1 MTLYFSFKRELARV
15 CWFRVTPSSCVEI
28 DVIYCHSAAAAGS
41 SCPATAPGVA
51 ATPSRPHQLP
61 RSTTSPGVQ
70 GTRPKSQQMSHPSY
84 SQVASRNARVSIK
97 PSGVP
102 QTTTPHPVPQI
113 PTAPIPFAEVLASFF
128 NEFRSLAE
136 GLVTAIQSIVLL
148 WNCNGLNPHRN
159 ELDIFLHDQRIDVAL
174 LTETHFT
181 NRSHCHITDY
191 VTYRTD
197 HPDCTAHGGTAILVR
212 QQLSHHVGPS
222 IALEPLQS
230 TAVQLHTFPFPIT
243 LAAVYCPPNK
253 NLTLGHLTSLF
264 QSLGPR
270 FISGG
275 DYNCKHPLWGCRVAT
290 PSGRLLHRVI
300 TDNNFGFVSPN
311 SPTYWPSH
319 PNRLPDL
326 LDFFVSSGLHS
337 IYSTAQALS
346 EPSSDYSP
354 VLLTIS
360 LDPVIIPRPP
370 NLTPGLTDWDYFRH
384 SLDSNINLSTP
395 LKTPTDLDDA
405 VHRFTQ
411 HIQQSA
417 WLSSQSQTRPPRLQY
432 YNLPQHIRQ
441 LITAKR
447 RARSRW
453 QRSRYPSDRQHYDS
467 IANELR
473 NVLSCHRSA
482 SYDNYVSSLSEHD
495 KSLWRATKRL
505 LHYPNVS
512 SPLRWAD
519 NSWARSD
526 EEKAETFASH
536 LRLMFQ
542 PLPDSDPVNTSRVLE
557 FLDSPLP
564 LSLPPPPFT
573 PSDVSFQISRLPT
586 QKSPGYDLITSQ
598 QCFRVTDQI
607 SFALEKKEYC
617 GGVFLDVAQAF
628 DRVWHPGLL
637 FKLKR
642 ILPST
647 YYLILQSYLTNRYS
661 VVCHGEKLSGYIQIK
676 ASVPQGSVLGPLL
689 YLVYTADIP
698 TQTSTSMATFADDIW
713 RVLWQERL
721 RLRMIKGRER
731 PYFVNR
737 DFASH
742 PGTQITSITLL
753 STRSKTEPQ
762 PESTP

>member
-1 MTLYFSFKRELARV
+1 MLR
-15 CWFRVTPSSCVEI
+15 
-28 DVIYCHSAAAAGS
+28 
-41 SCPATAPGVA
+41 
-51 ATPSRPHQLP
+51 
-61 RSTTSPGVQ
+61 
-70 GTRPKSQQMSHPSY
+70 
-84 SQVASRNARVSIK
+84 
-97 PSGVP
+97 
-102 QTTTPHPVPQI
+102 
-113 PTAPIPFAEVLASFF
+113 
-128 NEFRSLAE
+128 
-136 GLVTAIQSIVLL
+136 
-148 WNCNGLNPHRN
+148 
-159 ELDIFLHDQRIDVAL
+159 
-174 LTETHFT
+174 
-181 NRSHCHITDY
+181 
-191 VTYRTD
+191 
-197 HPDCTAHGGTAILVR
+197 
-212 QQLSHHVGPS
+212 
-222 IALEPLQS
+222 
-230 TAVQLHTFPFPIT
+230 
-243 LAAVYCPPNK
+243 
-253 NLTLGHLTSLF
+253 
-264 QSLGPR
+264 
-270 FISGG
+270 
-275 DYNCKHPLWGCRVAT
+275 
-290 PSGRLLHRVI
+290 
-300 TDNNFGFVSPN
+300 
-311 SPTYWPSH
+311 
-319 PNRLPDL
+319 
-326 LDFFVSSGLHS
+326 
-337 IYSTAQALS
+337 
-346 EPSSDYSP
+346 
-354 VLLTIS
+354 
-360 LDPVIIPRPP
+360 
-370 NLTPGLTDWDYFRH
+370 
-384 SLDSNINLSTP
+384 
-395 LKTPTDLDDA
+395 
-405 VHRFTQ
+405 
-411 HIQQSA
+411 
-417 WLSSQSQTRPPRLQY
+417 TRPPRLQY

-512 SPLRWAD
+512 SPLRRAD

-586 QKSPGYDLITSQ
+586 QKSPGYDLITSQVLKNLPRRAIIFLTYLYNSILRTSYFPLLWKFAHIKMIPKPQKILIEPSSYRPISLLPLLSKLFEKLLLKRLFPILETQTVIPNHQFGFRHHHSTVQ

-698 TQTSTSMATFADDIW
+698 TQTSTSMATFADDICI
-713 RVLWQERL
+713 LS
-721 RLRMIKGRER
+721 
-731 PYFVNR
+731 
-737 DFASH
+737 SH
-742 PGTQITSITLL
+742 PDPNSVSLSLQNHLNRLQLWCKRWRIKINQTKSAHVTFSLRRQECPPVTFDNVPIPPANHVRYLGMYLDKRQTWNPHTRLKRLALNRKYGLLRSLLNRKSKLTTHNKLTIYKSILKPTWTYGIELWG
-753 STRSKTEPQ
+753 SAKKSNINKIQSFQSKTLRTILDAPWYVSNRTIHSDLNIPTVYKVAQTRFRSFHTNLEAHPN
-762 PESTP
+762 PLISALSSHTHPLNPPRRLKRRWPRDLLGE